1 MGISERTV
9 STDRPAGRRPIPGL
23 LVGFGAV
30 LFTAGWL
37 QGLWRF
43 VANDAIP
50 LHVVSV
56 GAGIVAAGV
65 VFDAGSSGE
74 GWWRGFRFGAA
85 AAGLVAAVASSLPD
99 GPQLFT
105 YAVLAVALVGSFGGW
120 LVRGRRQ
127 LVTRWGESAVLGGA
141 WSITAAAAVVAWV
154 ALVTLPSATLGHDE
168 SVYATWGRSWVL
180 DLPATLV
187 EQYRPPGLAA
197 IGALATMVADSQVV
211 LRLLGA
217 LMAVGTTLTVW
228 MMGRRLLSPAAGM
241 IGALVF
247 AGAIP
252 VLRRSGEFLNDLIAT
267 ALILVVTWLIHDA
280 FELRRPRYLLWATL
294 PAAAAFYLRYGT
306 ILTLAGI
313 ALVAAVTWRDRLAS
327 YSRALFGAAGLAV
340 AALAPH
346 LLWSTAVA
354 GGPLAVMLDAG
365 EVAGPAY
372 FGAGL
377 VDYLT
382 APVQNFGILGLV
394 FCIAAMAAIVAD
406 RPARYL
412 LGCGVVALVI
422 TGVGAHAEPRYVFY
436 TLAVGSI
443 VGAHLLAATIGRRR
457 TNGFVTVLLPLIV
470 LALGTINAFAEREIL
485 VRMADANRVI
495 VEAADRAAE
504 LGEAACE
511 VVTAYAP
518 TVEYY
523 SECPTRTLPTVHS
536 DQVDEP
542 GEVLLWFENGKHQ
555 TDPTVLDGLV
565 VVGEVVSAHDTPG
578 TAFLYAG
585 G

>member
-1 MGISERTV
+1 MDISERTV
-9 STDRPAGRRPIPGL
+9 STEVPARRRPTPGL
-23 LVGFGAV
+23 LVGFGVV

-50 LHVVSV
+50 LHVISV
-56 GAGIVAAGV
+56 GAGVVAAGV
-65 VFDAGSSGE
+65 VFDAGSGGE
-74 GWWRGFRFGAA
+74 GWWGGFRFGAV
-85 AAGLVAAVASSLPD
+85 AAGAVAAVASSIPD

-105 YAVLAVALVGSFGGW
+105 FAVLAVALAGGFFGW
-120 LVRGRRQ
+120 LLRGRRQ
-127 LVTRWGESAVLGGA
+127 LVTRWGQAAPLGGA
-141 WSITAAAAVVAWV
+141 WTVAAVAAFVAWV

-211 LRLLGA
+211 LRVLGA
-217 LMAVGTTLTVW
+217 FMAVGTTLTVW
-228 MMGRRLLSPAAGM
+228 MVGRRLLSPAAGM
-241 IGALVF
+241 TGALVF

-313 ALVAAVTWRDRLAS
+313 ALVAAVTWRDQLAS
-327 YSRALFGAAGLAV
+327 YTRTLLVAAGLGV

-354 GGPLAVMLDAG
+354 GGPLSVMLDAG

-377 VDYLT
+377 VDYVT

-394 FCIAAMAAIVAD
+394 FCIASMAAVVAG

-436 TLAVGSI
+436 SLAVGSI
-443 VGAHLLAATIGRRR
+443 VGAHLLSKTIGRRR
-457 TNGFVTVLLPLIV
+457 ANVFLTVLLPLIV
-470 LALGTINAFAEREIL
+470 LALGTINAFAEREVL

-495 VEAADRAAE
+495 AEAADRAAE
-504 LGEAACE
+504 LGGAACE
-511 VVTAYAP
+511 MVTAYAP

-536 DQVDEP
+536 DPVDEP

-555 TDPTVLDGLV
+555 GDPTVLDGLV
-565 VVGEVVSAHDTPG
+565 VVGEVLSAHDTPG
-578 TAFLYAG
+578 SAILYAG